1 MIKKYK
7 LNKILMLLNY
17 LKNLVSKHSF
27 KFNLQKTL
35 IITLILLKLII
46 NHPILRIVM
55 IIVKDLKSAMMKFIL

>member
-1 MIKKYK
+1 MIKKHK
-7 LNKILMLLNY
+7 LNKILMLLNC

-46 NHPILRIVM
+46 NHLILQIVM
-55 IIVKDLKSAMMKFIL
+55 ITVKDLKSAMMKFIL